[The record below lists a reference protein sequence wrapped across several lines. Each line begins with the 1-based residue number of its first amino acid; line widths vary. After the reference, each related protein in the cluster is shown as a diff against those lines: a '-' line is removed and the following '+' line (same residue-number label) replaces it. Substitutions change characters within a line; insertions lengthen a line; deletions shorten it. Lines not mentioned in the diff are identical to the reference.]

1 MPDQEAHSGMGDA
14 LEPLTDELVDALY
27 GELRRAAG
35 ALMAQERAGGAGHT
49 LQPTALVHEVWIRL
63 APDDRRWN
71 GRSHFLRTAAQAMR
85 RLLVDHARA
94 KGADRRGGGWT
105 REPLDAVEMTQQE
118 SDVDLIALDAALD
131 RLARLDARK
140 AEIVRLRYFAGLTIE
155 ETAAALGLGRTTV
168 KDEWTHARLLLL
180 REISDGDPAP

>member
-27 GELRRAAG
+27 DELRRAAG

-94 KGADRRGGGWT
+94 KGADRRGGGWS
-105 REPLDAVEMTQQE
+105 RAPLDAVEVAPPNA
-118 SDVDLIALDAALD
+118 DVDLVALDGALD
-131 RLARLDARK
+131 RLADIDPRK

-155 ETAAALGLGRTTV
+155 ETATALGLGRTTV

-180 REISDGDPAP
+180 RDMGDGDEPS